1 MNPRSIVIAPLAPGG
16 TVPGMQI
23 SGRNIHLVG
32 AKGTGMAALA
42 EILAARGA
50 ALTGA
55 DVAESFPTQEIL
67 DRLGL
72 RPGVGFAAADLP
84 AETDWVIHS
93 AAYERND
100 NPQLLAAAARGIAL
114 SSYPEAL
121 GELSRS
127 ARSVAIAGVH
137 GKTTTAALCGLLVDA
152 LGLPATVLT
161 ATGVA
166 NFGGRATL
174 IGGADYLIAETC
186 EYRNHFANFQPS
198 HVVVTAVE
206 LEHVDAFPTHAALVA
221 AFVEFAGSLPAGGTL
236 IHCADDAGAAEV
248 ARIVAT
254 RRPDVHL
261 QPYGESAA
269 GPLHIGALTQAA
281 GETRARLD
289 CLRRPIT
296 LRVPGRHNAGNAAA
310 AVGVARVLL
319 AEQGRALRDPEQAA
333 VVRALGGYRGGKR
346 RTEVVGEYGGVLVV
360 DDYAHH
366 PTELVTTLAGLRAF
380 YPGRRIVVDF
390 MSHTFSRTAA
400 LLADFATAFS
410 GADEVLLHPV
420 YASAR
425 ERSAATPEQAGRALY
440 DAVAGHHRCVRWCAT
455 LAAASA
461 YLAATLRRGDLL
473 VTMGAG
479 DNWRVGP
486 QVLGMLGGARG
497 GRAESG

>member
-1 MNPRSIVIAPLAPGG
+1 MYLIAPLAPGAG
-16 TVPGMQI
+16 APGMQI
-23 SGRNIHLVG
+23 RGRNIHLVG

-50 ALTGA
+50 SLSGA

-67 DRLGL
+67 DGLGL

-84 AETDWVIHS
+84 AGTDWVIHS
-93 AAYERND
+93 AAYDRSD
-100 NPQLLAAAARGIAL
+100 NPQLLAAAARGIPL

-121 GELSRS
+121 GKLSRS
-127 ARSVAIAGVH
+127 ARSVAISGVH

-152 LGLPATVLT
+152 LRLPATVLT

-186 EYRNHFANFQPS
+186 EYRNHFANFHPS
-198 HVVVTAVE
+198 HVVITAVE

-221 AFVEFAGSLPAGGTL
+221 AFADFTATLPAGGTL
-236 IHCADDAGAAEV
+236 MYCADDAGATEV
-248 ARIVAT
+248 ACMAAA
-254 RRPDVHL
+254 RRPDLLL

-269 GPLHIGALTQAA
+269 GPLRIGSVTAAA
-281 GETRARLD
+281 GETRVELA
-289 CLRRPIT
+289 CLAEPIT
-296 LRVPGRHNAGNAAA
+296 LRVPGRHNAANAAA

-319 AEQGRALRDPEQAA
+319 AEQGRPLGGAEQSAIA
-333 VVRALGGYRGGKR
+333 GALGGYRGGKR
-346 RTEVVGEYGGVLVV
+346 RTEVVGECRGILVV

-380 YPGRRIVVDF
+380 YPERRIVVDF
-390 MSHTFSRTAA
+390 MSHTYSRTAA
-400 LLADFATAFS
+400 LLGDFATAF
-410 GADEVLLHPV
+410 GAADEVLLHPV

-425 ERSAATPEQAGRALY
+425 ERSAVTPEQAGRALY
-440 DAVAGHHRCVRWCAT
+440 DAVAACHRSVVWRAT
-455 LAAASA
+455 LADASA
-461 YLAATLRRGDLL
+461 HLAATLGRGDLL

-486 QVLGMLGGARG
+486 EVLRLLDARCDRG
-497 GRAESG
+497 EHG

>member
-1 MNPRSIVIAPLAPGG
+1 
-16 TVPGMQI
+16 MQI
-23 SGRNIHLVG
+23 RGRNIHLVG

-50 ALTGA
+50 SLSGS
-55 DVAESFPTQEIL
+55 DVAESFSTQEIL
-67 DRLGL
+67 DRLQL

-84 AETDWVIHS
+84 ADTDWVIHS
-93 AAYERND
+93 AAYERGH
-100 NPQLLAAAARGIAL
+100 NPQLLAAAARGIPL

-127 ARSVAIAGVH
+127 ARSVAVSGVH
-137 GKTTTAALCGLLVDA
+137 GKTTTAALCGLLVEA

-198 HVVVTAVE
+198 HVVITAVE

-221 AFVEFAGSLPAGGTL
+221 AFADFAGALPHGGTV
-236 IHCADDAGAAEV
+236 IYCADDAGAAEV
-248 ARIVAT
+248 ACRVSAQ
-254 RRPDVHL
+254 RPDVCL
-261 QPYGESAA
+261 QPYGQNASGPLRIGSLRAAA
-269 GPLHIGALTQAA
+269 GAVRFT
-281 GETRARLD
+281 LD
-289 CLRRPIT
+289 CLADPVSLSI
-296 LRVPGRHNAGNAAA
+296 PGRHNAANAAA

-319 AEQGRALRDPEQAA
+319 AEQGRPFSEAEQCAT
-333 VVRALGGYRGGKR
+333 VHALGGYHGGKR
-346 RTEVVGEYGGVLVV
+346 RAEVVGECGGILVI

-366 PTELVTTLAGLRAF
+366 PTALAATLAGLRAF
-380 YPGRRIVVDF
+380 YPNRRLVVDF

-400 LLADFATAFS
+400 LLADFATAF
-410 GADEVLLHPV
+410 GDADEVLLHPV

-425 ERSAATPEQAGRALY
+425 ECSTATPEQAGRELY
-440 DAVAGHHRCVRWCAT
+440 DAVSAHHPRVRWCST
-455 LAAASA
+455 LADASA
-461 YLAATLRRGDLL
+461 SLAARLRPGDLL

-479 DNWRVGP
+479 DNWRVGVE
-486 QVLGMLGGARG
+486 VLRMLGGADRHGAG
-497 GRAESG
+497 G